1 LKPTTFKNILSF
13 IFVASIVGYFLSS
26 IYENLTATFFPLS
39 TNTIIALFILNIA
52 LLYWII
58 IFRSRLRNAREKS
71 QDLSRR
77 KFPPH
82 PLVSARTVALA
93 FAGSRAGSLILGFYL
108 GIVIEFL
115 PKFELSPIKQR
126 LGIALGIIALSAA
139 LIGLSLWLEK
149 ICRINDSDD
158 KPGENTSF
166 A

>member
-1 LKPTTFKNILSF
+1 MKPTTFKNILSF

-26 IYENLTATFFPLS
+26 IYENLTATFFPLNI
-39 TNTIIALFILNIA
+39 NTIFALFILNMA
-52 LLYWII
+52 LLYWINV
-58 IFRSRLRNAREKS
+58 FRSRLKNAREKN
-71 QDLSRR
+71 QELSKR

-93 FAGSRAGSLILGFYL
+93 FAGSRAGSLILGFYF

-115 PKFELSPIKQR
+115 PKFELTPIKQR
-126 LGIALGIIALSAA
+126 LAIALGIIALSAV
-139 LIGLSLWLEK
+139 LIALSLWLEK

-158 KPGENTSF
+158 KPGVNTSF